1 MVKAL
6 ATILGIAFVAMLG
19 GCNTVE
25 GVGKDIKA
33 TGAAVEKSA
42 QKTKSY

>member
-1 MVKAL
+1 MKRLVAGVVLAGFAL
-6 ATILGIAFVAMLG
+6 ALA

-33 TGAAVEKSA
+33 TGAAVERAADNVRK
-42 QKTKSY
+42 K